1 MWYSLCL
8 CSAFSHAFFMLYLLG
23 CDCCEQRFNLHL
35 SLISSNIKKK
45 KKATLSELISF
56 VGGLSAEE
64 VV

>member
-1 MWYSLCL
+1 
-8 CSAFSHAFFMLYLLG
+8 MLYLLG

-45 KKATLSELISF
+45 KATLSELISF